1 MQKNEVLDT
10 AALLA
15 WPPERII
22 GGFCIPLQ
30 MMELEKLSPERAMLL
45 SSQGPNWIEPSNEF
59 LSSAKH
65 WASVTGDLP
74 QLSEVDIGL
83 LALSL
88 EKQSTLCTDDYRMQ
102 NVAKAAKIRIL
113 PVIQRGITS
122 SWKWELKCTG
132 CRTVSAVEHEGDK
145 IPDCDKCGSPQK
157 LKRR

>member
-15 WPPERII
+15 WPPERIV
-22 GGFCIPLQ
+22 GGFCVPLQ
-30 MMELEKLSPERAMLL
+30 MSELESLSPERAMLL
-45 SSQGPNWIEPSNEF
+45 SSQGPIWIEPSSEF

-74 QLSEVDIGL
+74 QLSDVDIEL

-88 EKQSTLCTDDYRMQ
+88 EKQSTLFTDDYRMQ
-102 NVAKAAKIRIL
+102 NVAKAANIQTL
-113 PVIQRGITS
+113 PVVQQGITS

-132 CRTVSAVEHEGDK
+132 CRAVSKVNHDGDE
-145 IPDCDKCGSPQK
+145 IPDCDRCGSPQK
-157 LKRR
+157 LKRS